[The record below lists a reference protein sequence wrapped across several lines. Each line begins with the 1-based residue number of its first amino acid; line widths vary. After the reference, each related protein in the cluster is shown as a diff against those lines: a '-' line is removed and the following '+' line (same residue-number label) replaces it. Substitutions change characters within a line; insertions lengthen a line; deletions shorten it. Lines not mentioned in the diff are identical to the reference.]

1 MSIHNLHKNTK
12 RKKHFLLYKH
22 ENFQI
27 HLTKHQIC
35 DMLKTQEGKKQH
47 EETYSLAVDWW
58 CFQPLLFFAYIFI
71 YIIIAQHLENVK

>member
-1 MSIHNLHKNTK
+1 
-12 RKKHFLLYKH
+12 LYKH

-35 DMLKTQEGKKQH
+35 DMLKAQEGKKQH
-47 EETYSLAVDWW
+47 EETYSLAVESSTN
-58 CFQPLLFFAYIFI
+58 QPLLFFAYIFI